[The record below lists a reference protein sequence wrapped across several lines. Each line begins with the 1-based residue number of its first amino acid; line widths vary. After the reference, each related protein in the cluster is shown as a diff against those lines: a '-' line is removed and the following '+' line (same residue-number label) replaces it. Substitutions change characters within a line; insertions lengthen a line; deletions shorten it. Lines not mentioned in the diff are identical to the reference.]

1 MIEAYNGTDD
11 YVFISYSHNDWEK
24 IEPILERLKFETY
37 RFWFDAGVSGGNTWN
52 DFIADKLLNAKA
64 MLLFLSETSANS
76 KYVKGELQFALN
88 HNIDIVP
95 VYLTRFTLPIGLEI
109 LLTTIQSISIYD
121 KTEIKEIADIIT
133 RSLPESVYAI
143 TEKPFYSGKNYSYY
157 LEEYSVEVPATPPK
171 YIASF
176 KITRINEQ
184 TNEKQCLFSYK
195 PNVLHGD
202 CNRYTVTMCQTCKN
216 DYFDECENS
225 LVVFSVH
232 SIHYFLDFF
241 PYTRGEDFVV
251 LFTLCIINPELV
263 GAKVKLL
270 DYKISTQSHPY
281 SLEQDRAAIAAD
293 IHDDGILKIL
303 DTTLQD

>member
-1 MIEAYNGTDD
+1 VEETMIEAYNGTDD

-121 KTEIKEIADIIT
+121 KTEIKEIVNIIT

-143 TEKPFYSGKNYSYY
+143 TE
-157 LEEYSVEVPATPPK
+157 
-171 YIASF
+171 
-176 KITRINEQ
+176 
-184 TNEKQCLFSYK
+184 C
-195 PNVLHGD
+195 
-202 CNRYTVTMCQTCKN
+202 C
-216 DYFDECENS
+216 
-225 LVVFSVH
+225 
-232 SIHYFLDFF
+232 
-241 PYTRGEDFVV
+241 
-251 LFTLCIINPELV
+251 
-263 GAKVKLL
+263 
-270 DYKISTQSHPY
+270 
-281 SLEQDRAAIAAD
+281 DRR
-293 IHDDGILKIL
+293 
-303 DTTLQD
+303 